1 MAYSDDL
8 KHNAKCLYLR
18 KYTAGE
24 IKERLNIN
32 SVRVVYN
39 WIKQGDWESMVAYES
54 IEEAGARRINI
65 LMERENKTDQEMKE
79 LDLLLRQFAKRE
91 PIDVDNHPDIARLRN
106 EKPTHSNR
114 SNKKRN
120 NKKKPK
126 NDISEITEEMFK
138 EKFHSKLYWHQ
149 KVLLE
154 NKHQR
159 TRNTLKGRQEGAT
172 WYFAGEA
179 FEDAVINGDPQIFL
193 SASRAQSEVF
203 LAYIRAMAKDWF
215 DIELKGS
222 PMELSNG
229 AILRPLSTNASTAQS
244 YSGHVYIDEYFWIPK
259 FDIFNKVASAM
270 ATHKKWRKTYFST
283 PSSKQHLAYNFWSA
297 KAYKKD
303 HPDEEFPSFDDMRD
317 SGRLCPDGQWRFICT
332 IEDVVKNGFDL
343 VDLKELKQEYS
354 KDDYDNL
361 FMCKFMDS
369 SESAFSM
376 KDIERAMVD
385 SLEKWNDFYPDENH
399 PFAQHPVW
407 LGYDPSRTT
416 DNATCAV
423 VAPPI
428 GDAGKFRV
436 LEKYSWRGVSFEF
449 QAAQIQKLTKRFKV
463 EYIGIDATGI
473 GYGVYENVTAFYRR
487 ATAITYSVETKNK
500 MVEKGK
506 DVFKSGRIE
515 FDQEHKDIA
524 QSLLMIKRKVTPG
537 SNQVTY
543 ASNRTESA
551 GHADIGWSILHAL
564 INEPMNHSKRRKSTW

>member
-39 WIKQGDWESMVAYES
+39 WIKAGDWESMVAYES
-54 IEEAGARRINI
+54 IEEGAARRINN

-79 LDLLLRQFAKRE
+79 LELLIKQFANRQ
-91 PIDVDNHPDIARLRN
+91 PIDVENHPEIARLRN
-106 EKPTHSNR
+106 EKPTTSNR
-114 SNKKRN
+114 NSKKRN

-126 NDISEITEEMFK
+126 NDISEITEEMFQ
-138 EKFHSKLYWHQ
+138 EKFHKKLYWHQ

-159 TRNTLKGRQEGAT
+159 TRNLLKGRQEGAT

-179 FEDAVINGDPQIFL
+179 FEDAVLNGDPQIFL

-229 AILRPLSTNASTAQS
+229 AILRPLSTNSNTAQS

-283 PSSKQHLAYNFWSA
+283 PSSKQHLAYNFWAA
-297 KAYKKD
+297 KTYKKEN
-303 HPDEEFPSFDDMRD
+303 PEEEFPSFDEMRD

-332 IEDVVKNGFDL
+332 IEDAVKHGFDL

-354 KDDYDNL
+354 TEDYENL

-369 SESAFSM
+369 SESAFAM

-385 SLEKWNDFYPDENH
+385 SLEKWNDYFPDEKH
-399 PFAQHPVW
+399 PYAQHPTW

-428 GDAGKFRV
+428 GDQGKFRL

-449 QAAQIQKLTKRFKV
+449 QAKQIEKLTKRFKV

-506 DVFKSGRIE
+506 DVFKSGRFE
-515 FDQEHKDIA
+515 FDQEHKDVA
-524 QSLLMIKRKVTPG
+524 QSLLMIKRKVTPSG
-537 SNQVTY
+537 MVTY
-543 ASNRTESA
+543 ASNRTEST